1 MADINEKWE
10 DNVPGK
16 YYVDKSCILCNLCS
30 EIAPNNFKE
39 SDDGDHNIVS
49 KQPENEEEEA
59 LVKDSIEQ
67 CPTESIGDDG
77 E

>member
-1 MADINEKWE
+1 MANVSERWE

-30 EIAPNNFKE
+30 EIAPNNFAE
-39 SDDGDHNIVS
+39 SEDGDHNIVS

-59 LVKDSIEQ
+59 QMKESIEQ

-77 E
+77 A